1 MQQPQH
7 TTLLAPNPN
16 PHFIP
21 YFLPSSYYVN
31 FFKQPIS
38 PRAALEAF
46 TQHDIQE
53 LSRVL
58 CDKLESKM
66 AGTCVDGT
74 IAKLFC
80 GTLQSYVRC
89 TEVKY
94 ESKRNEDFYDIQV
107 KK

>member
-1 MQQPQH
+1 M
-7 TTLLAPNPN
+7 
-16 PHFIP
+16 
-21 YFLPSSYYVN
+21 
-31 FFKQPIS
+31 FFNLEKGAGAVS
-38 PRAALEAF
+38 TKRLTDSFGWNSLEAF

-94 ESKRNEDFYDIQV
+94 ESKRNEEFYDIQV